1 VIDPGWTWTA
11 LAGLGA
17 FHGINPAMGWLFAVA
32 LGLQEKRAGA
42 VFVALLPIG
51 LGHALSV
58 ALVALAL
65 VLLMPM
71 VAPVLLDVAAALLL
85 IGFGIW
91 RLTTRHRARVG
102 MRVGFGGLTLW
113 SFLMATGHGAGAML
127 LPVLLRMPSM
137 GGAGHGSHHAAH
149 LGPAATDLGAALL
162 AVGVHTAAMLAVAG
176 VIAFGVFRWVG
187 VAFLRRGWVNLDLI
201 WAGALILAGLGSIA
215 SHL

>member
-1 VIDPGWTWTA
+1 MTELAWTWAA

-42 VFVALLPIG
+42 VFAALVPIG

-58 ALVALAL
+58 TLVAFVL
-65 VLLMPM
+65 VLLTPM
-71 VAPVLLDVAAALLL
+71 MAPAVLDVAAALLL
-85 IGFGIW
+85 VGLGIW
-91 RLTTRHRARVG
+91 RLTARHRARVG

-127 LPVLLRMPSM
+127 LPVLLRMGK
-137 GGAGHGSHHAAH
+137 GGHHHAGHM
-149 LGPAATDLGAALL
+149 PAADDLGTALL
-162 AVGVHTAAMLAVAG
+162 AVGIHTASMLAVAG
-176 VIAFGVFRWVG
+176 IVSFAVYRWIG
-187 VAFLRRGWVNLDLI
+187 VAFLRRGWINLDLI
-201 WAGALILAGLGSIA
+201 WAVALILAGLGSVA

>member
-1 VIDPGWTWTA
+1 MSEPAWTWAA

-42 VFVALLPIG
+42 VFATLVPIG

-58 ALVALAL
+58 TLVAAVL
-65 VLLMPM
+65 VLLTPL
-71 VAPVLLDVAAALLL
+71 VAPSALDIAAAFLLVGL
-85 IGFGIW
+85 GIW
-91 RLTTRHRARVG
+91 RLTARHRARVG

-127 LPVLLRMPSM
+127 LPVLLRMGQ
-137 GGAGHGSHHAAH
+137 GGHHHAGHM
-149 LGPAATDLGAALL
+149 PAADDLGTALL
-162 AVGVHTAAMLAVAG
+162 AVGVHTASMLAVAG
-176 VIAFGVFRWVG
+176 IVAFAVYRWIG
-187 VAFLRRGWVNLDLI
+187 VAFLRRGWINLDLI
-201 WAGALILAGLGSIA
+201 WAAALILAGLGSVA